1 MSDTSARA
9 SLLARWFGS
18 LDRNGFRGRRA
29 PLSPI
34 GVDALGV
41 AIGRDGGAT
50 REDVAGGTYG
60 GAEGPEDG
68 RLDGAAGEGLKDVA
82 GGAGVNGGA
91 AGGKGG
97 GGGGGG
103 VNSGNPEI
111 GDGGVTVAVT
121 WPRSIGSALGR
132 TGTGASTGR
141 GGGGGACV
149 CRAATGADGAAA
161 AAEVRCD

>member
-1 MSDTSARA
+1 MMSDTSARA
-9 SLLARWFGS
+9 SRLARWFGS
-18 LDRNGFRGRRA
+18 FDRNGFSGRRA

-68 RLDGAAGEGLKDVA
+68 RLDGAAGDGLKDVA

-103 VNSGNPEI
+103 VNSGNPET

-121 WPRSIGSALGR
+121 GPRSIGSALGR

-141 GGGGGACV
+141 GGGGACV
-149 CRAATGADGAAA
+149 CRAATGAAG